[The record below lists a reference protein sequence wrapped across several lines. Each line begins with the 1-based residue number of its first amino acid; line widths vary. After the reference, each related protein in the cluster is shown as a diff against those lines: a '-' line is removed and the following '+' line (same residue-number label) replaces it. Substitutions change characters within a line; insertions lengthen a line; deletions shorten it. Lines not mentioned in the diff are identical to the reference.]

1 MDSDTENRPP
11 RRFGGMSR
19 RAALLTTTV
28 GLAVGGFAGGYVISH
43 AATSSSTPSP
53 SASPSTNS
61 GTPPANGSSMPA
73 HGSPAHESTETAVT
87 GDNATK
93 AQAAAVK
100 SVGSGT
106 AGAVTTDFTQ
116 SGYEVTV
123 TKSDDSTVEVHMD
136 SSFNVMQGPGPGHGG
151 PGGDLAAPSTN
162 G

>member
-1 MDSDTENRPP
+1 MDNDTENRPP
-11 RRFGGMSR
+11 RRFGGVSR

-28 GLAVGGFAGGYVISH
+28 GLVAGGFAGGYMVTH
-43 AATSSSTPSP
+43 AATSSSSASP

-61 GTPPANGSSMPA
+61 GTPPADMPA
-73 HGSPAHESTETAVT
+73 HGSPSHENAETAVT

-106 AGAVTTDFTQ
+106 AGAVTTDFTGN
-116 SGYEVTV
+116 GYEVTV
-123 TKSDDSTVEVHMD
+123 TKSDGSTVEVHMD
-136 SSFNVMQGPGPGHGG
+136 SSFNVMQGHGG
-151 PGGDLAAPSTN
+151 PGGDLNGSAPSTN